1 MGNGVEGRR
10 GFFDD
15 RVGSWVRTVCMYVCA
30 AALPIKTVASTVLSY
45 SVIHRI
51 LWCSSPLFSFQFLRV
66 GEVRRYVHLV
76 CSSPVRSSID
86 DLLISQKR

>member
-15 RVGSWVRTVCMYVCA
+15 RVGSWVRTVCTVCMCLS
-30 AALPIKTVASTVLSY
+30 ALPIKTNTVLSY

-51 LWCSSPLFSFQFLRV
+51 LWCVLSPPLFSL
-66 GEVRRYVHLV
+66 
-76 CSSPVRSSID
+76 SS
-86 DLLISQKR
+86 